1 MKKLFTLAM
10 LLVATFASKGQFFD
24 PTSYKGAFAP
34 APIAMWTDGW
44 CNWSP
49 DSTNYP
55 ATTVTVSGNITSNT
69 TWSSNQVY
77 KLSGVVYVD
86 SLVTLTIQPGT
97 IIRGDNSVSNSSLLI
112 KRGGKLIA
120 QGTATNPIVFTSNQP
135 IGSRT
140 LGDWGGVILLGKAR
154 MNQGLGLIEGLSA
167 ISDHQ
172 YGGNDDLDNSG
183 ILSYVRIEYGG
194 YVFAQNK
201 EINGLTMGAV
211 GSGTQIDHIQV
222 SYVNDD
228 AFEWYGGT
236 VNAKYLVSYRNLD
249 DDFDTDFG
257 YSGKV
262 QFGLSVRD
270 PQIADNSYS
279 LPSGGSTSEGFE
291 SDNDANG
298 SYLFP
303 RTSATFS
310 NFTMIGPFR
319 GNNAS
324 TVHPAF
330 RRGARIRRNSALKI
344 INSVVS
350 DWATGFMLDGV
361 ACENNAIANSPDT
374 SLLFQNNII
383 ANYRTRAG
391 EVASGRT
398 FDILGYIG
406 QRNDTLKTNGNLMVR
421 PYDFTNPD
429 YRPALNSPM
438 SAIAM
443 DFNPIQIYPNPSNG
457 NVQIQFESN
466 QGNAATIQVI
476 DMMGKVQVLEKIAI
490 SGNST
495 ESFDWNHLPSGMYL
509 VQISTGRT
517 IRMAKLQITE

>member
-1 MKKLFTLAM
+1 
-10 LLVATFASKGQFFD
+10 
-24 PTSYKGAFAP
+24 
-34 APIAMWTDGW
+34 
-44 CNWSP
+44 
-49 DSTNYP
+49 
-55 ATTVTVSGNITSNT
+55 
-69 TWSSNQVY
+69 
-77 KLSGVVYVD
+77 
-86 SLVTLTIQPGT
+86 
-97 IIRGDNSVSNSSLLI
+97 
-112 KRGGKLIA
+112 
-120 QGTATNPIVFTSNQP
+120 
-135 IGSRT
+135 
-140 LGDWGGVILLGKAR
+140 
-154 MNQGLGLIEGLSA
+154 
-167 ISDHQ
+167 
-172 YGGNDDLDNSG
+172 
-183 ILSYVRIEYGG
+183 VRIEYGG

-257 YSGKV
+257 YNGKV

-310 NFTMIGPFR
+310 NFTMVGPYR
-319 GNNAS
+319 GNGSA

-344 INSVVS
+344 VNTVIT
-350 DWATGFMLDGV
+350 DWATGLMLDGV
-361 ACENNAIANSPDT
+361 ACETNALANSPDT
-374 SLLFQNNII
+374 SLLFQNNIV

-391 EVASGRT
+391 EIASGRT

-421 PYDFTNPD
+421 PYDFSNPD

-438 SAIAM
+438 ASAALE
-443 DFNPIQIYPNPSNG
+443 NLGIQIYPNPSQGQVSIQLNG
-457 NVQIQFESN
+457 NL
-466 QGNAATIQVI
+466 GNNATVQVI
-476 DMMGKVQVLEKIAI
+476 DMMGKVHIVEKIALN
-490 SGNST
+490 GNSI
-495 ESFDWNHLPSGMYL
+495 ESFEWKQLPAGTYL
-509 VQISTGRT
+509 VQISTGRS
-517 IRMAKLQITE
+517 IRMAKLQISE

>member
-1 MKKLFTLAM
+1 MNKITFLAALLFATLSTQA
-10 LLVATFASKGQFFD
+10 QFFD

-34 APIAMWTDGW
+34 APTAMWTDGW
-44 CNWSP
+44 CNWNP

-55 ATTVTVSGNITSNT
+55 ATTVTVSGSITANT
-69 TWSSNQVY
+69 TWTSNQVY

-97 IIRGDNSVSNSSLLI
+97 IIRGDNSVANSSLMI
-112 KRGGKLIA
+112 KRGGKIMA
-120 QGTATNPIVFTSNQP
+120 QGTASNPIVFTSNQP

-154 MNQGLGLIEGLSA
+154 MNQGFGFIEGLA
-167 ISDHQ
+167 AVNEHM

-222 SYVNDD
+222 SFVNDD

-270 PQIADNSYS
+270 PQIADPSYS
-279 LPSGGSTSEGFE
+279 LPSGASTSEGFE

-330 RRGARIRRNSALKI
+330 RRGVRIRRNSALKI
-344 INSVVS
+344 VNSVVS

-361 ACENNAIANSPDT
+361 ACENNALANSPDT
-374 SLLFQNNII
+374 SLLFQNNIV

-406 QRNDTLKTNGNLMVR
+406 QRNDTLKANGNLMVR

-438 SAIAM
+438 GTPSLEATA
-443 DFNPIQIYPNPSNG
+443 IQIYPNPTQG
-457 NVQIQFESN
+457 QVFIQFEAN
-466 QGNAATIQVI
+466 QGNGATIQVI
-476 DMMGKVQVLEKIAI
+476 DMMGKVQVLEKIALN
-490 SGNST
+490 GNST
-495 ESFDWNHLPSGMYL
+495 ESFDWNHLPAGMYL
-509 VQISTGRT
+509 VQISTGRS
-517 IRMAKLQITE
+517 IRMAKLQISE

>member
-34 APIAMWTDGW
+34 APTAMWTDGW
-44 CNWSP
+44 CNWTP

-55 ATTVTVSGNITSNT
+55 ATTVTISGTISSNT
-69 TWSSNQVY
+69 TWTSNQVY

-97 IIRGDNSVSNSSLLI
+97 IIRGDNSVANSSLI
-112 KRGGKLIA
+112 VKRGGKLLA

-135 IGSRT
+135 VGSRT

-154 MNQGLGLIEGLSA
+154 MNQGFGFIEGLA
-167 ISDHQ
+167 AVNEHM

-270 PQIADNSYS
+270 PQIADPSFS
-279 LPSGGSTSEGFE
+279 LPSGASTSEGFE

-298 SYLFP
+298 SYLLP

-344 INSVVS
+344 INSVIS

-361 ACENNAIANSPDT
+361 ACENNALANSPDT

-438 SAIAM
+438 SAMAM
-443 DFNPIQIYPNPSNG
+443 DLNPIQIYPNPSNG

-466 QGNAATIQVI
+466 QGNSATIQVI

-509 VQISTGRT
+509 VQISTGRS